1 MAIEKEYTLKLT
13 TKQAQENV
21 DELNKSLEAQADLI
35 DDIEKE
41 IRNYEKQLSKTSQKD
56 LAGRKNLNDKIKVTK
71 ERLKDEKVALKDVN
85 KEKKKANETLK
96 ESTANSKDYSGVLGI
111 IDQKTGGAISGFTKL
126 TSSVG
131 GATKGFNLMKI
142 AIIGTGIGALL
153 IALTSLSAAFTSS
166 EEGQN
171 KFAKIMAVI
180 GSVVDN
186 VTTLLSDLG
195 LKIIS
200 VFEDPKQAI
209 IDLKDLIVENITNRI
224 TSLIDT
230 FGFLGSAIKKVF
242 QRDFSGAMED
252 AKKAGSAYID
262 TMTGVKDTINKVGES
277 VSDLTNELIREGKIA
292 ARIADQR
299 AKADKLDRDLIIE
312 RANANRDRA
321 DLLNKA
327 ADRENK
333 NVQEKI
339 GFLKE
344 AGKIEEDITNKE
356 IAAAQLRLQAKIAEN
371 EQANSTKDDLL
382 EEANL
387 KARLIDLETAKLR
400 KAKMVTTQ
408 IATLNAE
415 ARATEAAAGAAQ
427 VLKDKEKDA
436 AELEAAKKLAD
447 LKKQIKDAEAVS
459 EDERRALELEKIRTN
474 YEALILAAEENNIVT
489 DELKAARDE
498 MLLEKQLQFDEQD
511 AARKQSLADAEKAI
525 AEQKIAM
532 QNKVLDDLIAIGGA
546 ETKFGQ
552 AMLIAKQLLL
562 AKELIMSIKKTLF
575 KAQAAATDNVIEA
588 SGAAV
593 STASGAAKTASV
605 GFPQNIPLIIGYAA
619 QAAGIISAIKKAMS
633 AAKSATK
640 GVGPPAPDLQTPTPG
655 SSTMPPAFNIVG
667 QSDTNQ
673 LADAIGGQEQQPI
686 QAFVVSSEVTT
697 AQELD
702 RNIIDGASIG

>member
-35 DDIEKE
+35 GDIEKE
-41 IRNYEKQLSKTSQKD
+41 IIDYEKQLKKTSKAD

-131 GATKGFNLMKI
+131 GATKGFNLMKV

-186 VTTLLSDLG
+186 VVTLMSDLG
-195 LKIIS
+195 LVIIS
-200 VFEDPKQAI
+200 AFENPQKAI
-209 IDLKDLIVENITNRI
+209 KDFAKLIKDNIVNRFEGLLELLPALGNAVSLLFKGEFAEAGKVATNAV
-224 TSLIDT
+224 
-230 FGFLGSAIKKVF
+230 GKVALGIEDVVGKTESAINATK
-242 QRDFSGAMED
+242 DFVNE
-252 AKKAGSAYID
+252 I
-262 TMTGVKDTINKVGES
+262 VK
-277 VSDLTNELIREGKIA
+277 EGKIA
-292 ARIADQR
+292 GQIADKR

-327 ADRENK
+327 ADKENK

-344 AGKIEEDITNKE
+344 AGQIEEDITNKE
-356 IAAAQLRLQAKIAEN
+356 IAAAQLRLEAKVAEN
-371 EQANSTKDDLL
+371 AQANSTKEDLL

-408 IATLNAE
+408 IATLTAE
-415 ARATEAAAGAAQ
+415 ARATEAAAQAII
-427 VLKDKEKDA
+427 DKK
-436 AELEAAKKLAD
+436 
-447 LKKQIKDAEAVS
+447 
-459 EDERRALELEKIRTN
+459 
-474 YEALILAAEENNIVT
+474 AEE
-489 DELKAARDE
+489 DRLKAASDE
-498 MLLEKQLQFDEQD
+498 EKRILAIKAITDKYKLEAELTELEQLEVDEEKRLKELELLD
-511 AARKQSLADAEKAI
+511 ATEAEKAAI
-525 AEQKIAM
+525 RAFYADKTEKAKEKNAEQEGKLAKM
-532 QNKVLDDLIAIGGA
+532 KLNQGMNDAKASFD
-546 ETKFGQ
+546 
-552 AMLIAKQLLL
+552 MIAKLAGEDSKVGKAMAIASATISGVQGVMNAFQTAQLSPITL
-562 AKELIMSIKKTLF
+562 AFPAYPYI
-575 KAQAAATDNVIEA
+575 QAGLA
-588 SGAAV
+588 GAMAL
-593 STASGAAKTASV
+593 K
-605 GFPQNIPLIIGYAA
+605 N
-619 QAAGIISAIKKAMS
+619 ISAIKS
-633 AAKSATK
+633 VDPSGK
-640 GVGPPAPDLQTPTPG
+640 GNTGSIPAP
-655 SSTMPPAFNIVG
+655 SSGGGGVPSVAELPPAFNIVG

-673 LADAIGGQEQQPI
+673 LADAIGGQSQQPV

>member
-1 MAIEKEYTLKLT
+1 MPIEKEYTLKLT

-21 DELNKSLEAQADLI
+21 DELNKSLEAQVDLI

-41 IRNYEKQLSKTSQKD
+41 IIGYEKQLKKTSKAD

-131 GATKGFNLMKI
+131 GATKGFNLMKV

-186 VTTLLSDLG
+186 VVTLMSDLG
-195 LKIIS
+195 LVIIS
-200 VFEDPKQAI
+200 AFENPQKAI
-209 IDLKDLIVENITNRI
+209 E
-224 TSLIDT
+224 
-230 FGFLGSAIKKVF
+230 
-242 QRDFSGAMED
+242 DFSKLIKDNIVNRFEGLLELLPALGNAVSLLFKGEFAEAGKVATNAVGKVALGVED
-252 AKKAGSAYID
+252 VVGKTEAAINATKDFVNEI
-262 TMTGVKDTINKVGES
+262 VK
-277 VSDLTNELIREGKIA
+277 EGKIA
-292 ARIADQR
+292 GQIADQR

-327 ADRENK
+327 ADKENK

-344 AGKIEEDITNKE
+344 AGQIEEDITNKE
-356 IAAAQLRLQAKIAEN
+356 IAAAQLRLEAKVAEN
-371 EQANSTKDDLL
+371 AQANSTKDDLL

-400 KAKMVTTQ
+400 KAKLVTVQ

-415 ARATEAAAGAAQ
+415 ARATEAAEVAAQ
-427 VLKDKEKDA
+427 DLKDKEKED
-436 AELEAAKKLAD
+436 AKKLKQKE
-447 LKKQIKDAEAVS
+447 LKTLKEQIREAEAVT
-459 EDERRALELEKIRTN
+459 EDERRALELEKVAEHYDRLIALAKAAGLSTVDLEKSKSNAIVKITENKTKEETN
-474 YEALILAAEENNIVT
+474 LEENKT
-489 DELKAARDE
+489 QAALGLATN
-498 MLLEKQLQFDEQD
+498 LLG
-511 AARKQSLADAEKAI
+511 SLS
-525 AEQKIAM
+525 
-532 QNKVLDDLIAIGGA
+532 G
-546 ETKFGQ
+546 
-552 AMLIAKQLLL
+552 L
-562 AKELIMSIKKTLF
+562 AKEGSVMAKGIAVASAIMNTYQGITAALSQTTDF
-575 KAQAAATDNVIEA
+575 TPTQSVRFANAAAVGITGFANVANILKTKPTQKTTPSPA
-588 SGAAV
+588 MGGGGGV
-593 STASGAAKTASV
+593 S
-605 GFPQNIPLIIGYAA
+605 IPA
-619 QAAGIISAIKKAMS
+619 
-633 AAKSATK
+633 
-640 GVGPPAPDLQTPTPG
+640 
-655 SSTMPPAFNIVG
+655 MPPAFNIVG

-673 LADAIGGQEQQPI
+673 LADAIGGQTQQPV

>member
-41 IRNYEKQLSKTSQKD
+41 IIGYEKQLKKTSKAD
-56 LAGRKNLNDKIKVTK
+56 LAGRKNLNDKIKITK

-131 GATKGFNLMKI
+131 GATKGFNLMKV

-200 VFEDPKQAI
+200 VFENPKQAI

-292 ARIADQR
+292 AGIADQR

-344 AGKIEEDITNKE
+344 AGQIEEDITNKE

-408 IATLNAE
+408 IATLNSE
-415 ARATEAAAGAAQ
+415 ARATEAAEDAAQ

-436 AELEAAKKLAD
+436 AKILKAKELATLQEQIATALALSEDEKRALEITKIQAHYTKLIELARAQGILTAELEAELNAAKVEATAAIAVTTEETETQTQAD
-447 LKKQIKDAEAVS
+447 WMSRYQERLGKISAWVDLVGQTLGVIAQMQKANHDQENRDGDQS
-459 EDERRALELEKIRTN
+459 ED
-474 YEALILAAEENNIVT
+474 
-489 DELKAARDE
+489 
-498 MLLEKQLQFDEQD
+498 
-511 AARKQSLADAEKAI
+511 
-525 AEQKIAM
+525 
-532 QNKVLDDLIAIGGA
+532 
-546 ETKFGQ
+546 
-552 AMLIAKQLLL
+552 
-562 AKELIMSIKKTLF
+562 AKEKRAKRQF
-575 KAQAAATDNVIEA
+575 KAQKKLNLAMAVVNASQGILSSLAQAPVAIGPVPSPVGIASLAVAT
-588 SGAAV
+588 
-593 STASGAAKTASV
+593 
-605 GFPQNIPLIIGYAA
+605 
-619 QAAGIISAIKKAMS
+619 AAGIANIATI
-633 AAKSATK
+633 AKTK
-640 GVGPPAPDLQTPTPG
+640 FSGGGGTPPAPPEVGQVT
-655 SSTMPPAFNIVG
+655 SAPPAFNVVG

>member
-41 IRNYEKQLSKTSQKD
+41 IRDYEKQLNKTSKAD

-96 ESTANSKDYSGVLGI
+96 ESTANQKDYSGVLGI

-131 GATKGFNLMKI
+131 GATKGFNLMKV

-186 VTTLLSDLG
+186 VVTLMSDLG
-195 LKIIS
+195 LVIIS
-200 VFEDPKQAI
+200 AFENPQKAI
-209 IDLKDLIVENITNRI
+209 EDFAKLLKDNIVNRFEGLLELLPALGNAVSLLFKGEFAEAGKVATNAV
-224 TSLIDT
+224 
-230 FGFLGSAIKKVF
+230 GKVALGIEDVVGKTELAINATK
-242 QRDFSGAMED
+242 DF
-252 AKKAGSAYID
+252 
-262 TMTGVKDTINKVGES
+262 V
-277 VSDLTNELIREGKIA
+277 NEIVREGKIA
-292 ARIADQR
+292 GQIADQR

-327 ADRENK
+327 ADKENK

-339 GFLKE
+339 RFLKE
-344 AGKIEEDITNKE
+344 AGQIEEDITNKE
-356 IAAAQLRLQAKIAEN
+356 IAAAQLRLEAKVAEN
-371 EQANSTKDDLL
+371 AQANSTKEDLL

-400 KAKMVTTQ
+400 KAKLVTVQ

-415 ARATEAAAGAAQ
+415 ARATEAAANAAQ
-427 VLKDKEKDA
+427 ALKDKETED
-436 AELEAAKKLAD
+436 AKKLKEKE
-447 LKKQIKDAEAVS
+447 LKTLKEQIREAEAVTA
-459 EDERRALELEKIRTN
+459 DERRALELEKVTEHYDRLIALAKAAGLSTVNLEKSKSNAIVKITKNKTEEETN
-474 YEALILAAEENNIVT
+474 LEENKTQAALGLASNLLGSLGSLAEEGSVMAKGVAVASAIMNTYQGITAALAQTT
-489 DELKAARDE
+489 DPTPT
-498 MLLEKQLQFDEQD
+498 
-511 AARKQSLADAEKAI
+511 QSLRFANAAAVGIMGFVNVANILKTKPT
-525 AEQKIAM
+525 QKTTPPS
-532 QNKVLDDLIAIGGA
+532 NIGG
-546 ETKFGQ
+546 GGGG
-552 AMLIAKQLLL
+552 
-562 AKELIMSIKKTLF
+562 
-575 KAQAAATDNVIEA
+575 
-588 SGAAV
+588 GA
-593 STASGAAKTASV
+593 
-605 GFPQNIPLIIGYAA
+605 IPA
-619 QAAGIISAIKKAMS
+619 
-633 AAKSATK
+633 
-640 GVGPPAPDLQTPTPG
+640 
-655 SSTMPPAFNIVG
+655 MPPAFNIVG

-673 LADAIGGQEQQPI
+673 LADAIGGQTQQPV

>member
-41 IRNYEKQLSKTSQKD
+41 IIGYEKQLKKTSKAD

-131 GATKGFNLMKI
+131 GATKGFNLMKV

-186 VTTLLSDLG
+186 VVTLMSDLG
-195 LKIIS
+195 LVIIS
-200 VFEDPKQAI
+200 AFENPKQAI
-209 IDLKDLIVENITNRI
+209 IDLKDLIIENITNRI

-242 QRDFSGAMED
+242 KRDFSGALAD
-252 AKKAGSAYID
+252 AKKAGNSYID
-262 TMTGVKDTINKVGES
+262 TMTGVKDTIDKVGGA
-277 VSDLTNELIREGKIA
+277 VSNLTDELIREGKIA
-292 ARIADQR
+292 ANIADQR

-327 ADRENK
+327 ADKENK

-344 AGKIEEDITNKE
+344 AGQIEEDITNKE
-356 IAAAQLRLQAKIAEN
+356 IAAAQLRLEAKVAEN

-400 KAKMVTTQ
+400 KAKLVTVQ

-415 ARATEAAAGAAQ
+415 ARATEAAAVTAQ
-427 VLKDKEKDA
+427 DLKDKEKED
-436 AELEAAKKLAD
+436 AKKLKQKE
-447 LKKQIKDAEAVS
+447 LKTLKEQIREAEAVT
-459 EDERRALELEKIRTN
+459 EDERRALELQKVAEHYDRLIALAKAAGLSTVGLEKSKSNAIVKITENKTKEETN
-474 YEALILAAEENNIVT
+474 LEENKT
-489 DELKAARDE
+489 QAALGLATN
-498 MLLEKQLQFDEQD
+498 LLG
-511 AARKQSLADAEKAI
+511 SLS
-525 AEQKIAM
+525 
-532 QNKVLDDLIAIGGA
+532 G
-546 ETKFGQ
+546 
-552 AMLIAKQLLL
+552 L
-562 AKELIMSIKKTLF
+562 AKEGSVMAKGIAVASAVMNTYQGITAALSQTTDF
-575 KAQAAATDNVIEA
+575 TPTQSVRFANAAAVGITGFANVANILKTKSTQKTTPSPA
-588 SGAAV
+588 MGGGGGV
-593 STASGAAKTASV
+593 S
-605 GFPQNIPLIIGYAA
+605 IPA
-619 QAAGIISAIKKAMS
+619 
-633 AAKSATK
+633 
-640 GVGPPAPDLQTPTPG
+640 
-655 SSTMPPAFNIVG
+655 MPPAFNIVG

-673 LADAIGGQEQQPI
+673 LADAIGGQTQQPV

>member
-41 IRNYEKQLSKTSQKD
+41 IIGYEKQLKKTSKAD
-56 LAGRKNLNDKIKVTK
+56 LAGRKNLNDKIKITK

-131 GATKGFNLMKI
+131 GATKGFNLMKV

-186 VTTLLSDLG
+186 VVTLMSDLG
-195 LKIIS
+195 LMIIS
-200 VFEDPKQAI
+200 AFENPQKAI
-209 IDLKDLIVENITNRI
+209 E
-224 TSLIDT
+224 
-230 FGFLGSAIKKVF
+230 
-242 QRDFSGAMED
+242 DFSKLIKDNIVNRFEGLLELLPALGNAVSLLFKGEFAEAGKVAANAVGKVALGVED
-252 AKKAGSAYID
+252 VVGKTEAAISATKDFID
-262 TMTGVKDTINKVGES
+262 EIVK
-277 VSDLTNELIREGKIA
+277 EGKIA
-292 ARIADQR
+292 GQIADQR

-321 DLLNKA
+321 DLLEKAVNK
-327 ADRENK
+327 EK
-333 NVQEKI
+333 FSTQERI
-339 GFLKE
+339 EFLQE
-344 AGKIEEDITNKE
+344 AGALEDEITNKE
-356 IAAAQLRLQAKIAEN
+356 IEAANLRLQAKIAEN
-371 EQANSTKDDLL
+371 AQANSTKEDLL

-387 KARLIDLETAKLR
+387 KAKLIDLETAKLR
-400 KAKMVTTQ
+400 KAKLVTTQ
-408 IATLNAE
+408 IAALNAE
-415 ARATEAAAGAAQ
+415 TRATEAAEDAAQ

-436 AELEAAKKLAD
+436 AKILKAKELVTLQEQIATALALSEDEKRALEITKIQAHYTKLIELARAQGILTAELEAELNAAKVEATAAIAVTTEETETKTQAD
-447 LKKQIKDAEAVS
+447 WMSRYQERLGKISAWVDLVGQTLGVIAQMQKANHDQENRDGDQS
-459 EDERRALELEKIRTN
+459 ED
-474 YEALILAAEENNIVT
+474 
-489 DELKAARDE
+489 
-498 MLLEKQLQFDEQD
+498 
-511 AARKQSLADAEKAI
+511 
-525 AEQKIAM
+525 
-532 QNKVLDDLIAIGGA
+532 
-546 ETKFGQ
+546 
-552 AMLIAKQLLL
+552 
-562 AKELIMSIKKTLF
+562 AKEKRAKRQF
-575 KAQAAATDNVIEA
+575 KAQKKLNLAMAVVNA
-588 SGAAV
+588 SQGILSSLAQAPVAIGVVPNPVGIASLAV
-593 STASGAAKTASV
+593 ATASGIANIATIAKTKFSGGGGA
-605 GFPQNIPLIIGYAA
+605 
-619 QAAGIISAIKKAMS
+619 
-633 AAKSATK
+633 
-640 GVGPPAPDLQTPTPG
+640 PPAPPEVGQVT
-655 SSTMPPAFNIVG
+655 SAPPAFNVVG

>member
-35 DDIEKE
+35 GDIEKE
-41 IRNYEKQLSKTSQKD
+41 IIDYEKQLKKTSKAD

-131 GATKGFNLMKI
+131 GATKGFNLMKV

-186 VTTLLSDLG
+186 VVTLMSDLG
-195 LKIIS
+195 LVIIS
-200 VFEDPKQAI
+200 AFENPQKAI
-209 IDLKDLIVENITNRI
+209 EDFAKLIKDNIVNRFEGLLELLPALGNAVSLLFKGEFAEAGKVATNAV
-224 TSLIDT
+224 
-230 FGFLGSAIKKVF
+230 GKVALGIEDVVGKTESAINATK
-242 QRDFSGAMED
+242 DFVNE
-252 AKKAGSAYID
+252 I
-262 TMTGVKDTINKVGES
+262 VK
-277 VSDLTNELIREGKIA
+277 EGKIA
-292 ARIADQR
+292 GQIADQR

-327 ADRENK
+327 ADKENK

-344 AGKIEEDITNKE
+344 AGQIEEDITNKE

-408 IATLNAE
+408 IATLNSE
-415 ARATEAAAGAAQ
+415 ARATEAAEDAAQ

-436 AELEAAKKLAD
+436 AKILKAKELATLQEQIATALALSEDEKRALEITKIQAHYTKLIELARAQGILTAELEAELNAAKVEATAAIAVTTEETETQTQAD
-447 LKKQIKDAEAVS
+447 WMSRYQERLGKISAWVDLVGQTLGVIAQMQKANHDQENRDGDQS
-459 EDERRALELEKIRTN
+459 ED
-474 YEALILAAEENNIVT
+474 
-489 DELKAARDE
+489 
-498 MLLEKQLQFDEQD
+498 
-511 AARKQSLADAEKAI
+511 
-525 AEQKIAM
+525 
-532 QNKVLDDLIAIGGA
+532 
-546 ETKFGQ
+546 
-552 AMLIAKQLLL
+552 
-562 AKELIMSIKKTLF
+562 AKEKRAKRQF
-575 KAQAAATDNVIEA
+575 KAQKKLNLAMAVVNA
-588 SGAAV
+588 SQGILSSLAQAPVAIGVVPNPVGIASLAV
-593 STASGAAKTASV
+593 ATASGIANIATIAKTKFSGGGGA
-605 GFPQNIPLIIGYAA
+605 
-619 QAAGIISAIKKAMS
+619 
-633 AAKSATK
+633 
-640 GVGPPAPDLQTPTPG
+640 PPAPPEVGQVT
-655 SSTMPPAFNIVG
+655 SAPPAFNVVG

>member
-41 IRNYEKQLSKTSQKD
+41 IIGYEKQLKKTSKAD

-131 GATKGFNLMKI
+131 GATKGFNLMKV

-171 KFAKIMAVI
+171 KFAKIMGVI

-186 VTTLLSDLG
+186 VVTLMSDLG
-195 LKIIS
+195 LMIIS
-200 VFEDPKQAI
+200 AFENPQKAI
-209 IDLKDLIVENITNRI
+209 E
-224 TSLIDT
+224 
-230 FGFLGSAIKKVF
+230 
-242 QRDFSGAMED
+242 DFSKLIKDNIVNRFEGLLELLPALGNAVSLLFKGEFAEAGKVAANAVGKVALGVED
-252 AKKAGSAYID
+252 VVGKTEAAISATKDFID
-262 TMTGVKDTINKVGES
+262 EIVK
-277 VSDLTNELIREGKIA
+277 EGKIA
-292 ARIADQR
+292 GQIADQR

-344 AGKIEEDITNKE
+344 AGQIEEDITNKE
-356 IAAAQLRLQAKIAEN
+356 IAAAELRLQAKIAEN

-400 KAKMVTTQ
+400 KAKLVTTQ
-408 IATLNAE
+408 IATLTAE
-415 ARATEAAAGAAQ
+415 ARATEAAAQAII
-427 VLKDKEKDA
+427 DKK
-436 AELEAAKKLAD
+436 
-447 LKKQIKDAEAVS
+447 
-459 EDERRALELEKIRTN
+459 
-474 YEALILAAEENNIVT
+474 AEEDI
-489 DELKAARDE
+489 LKAASDE
-498 MLLEKQLQFDEQD
+498 EKRILAIKAITDKYKLEAELTELEQLEVDEEKRLKELELLD
-511 AARKQSLADAEKAI
+511 ATEEEKAQI
-525 AEQKIAM
+525 RAFYAGKTKMVKEKNAKQEEALDKS
-532 QNKVLDDLIAIGGA
+532 VLNAKLG
-546 ETKFGQ
+546 
-552 AMLIAKQLLL
+552 IAKQGFDLL
-562 AKELIMSIKKTLF
+562 ADIVGKDSKVGKAMAIASATISGTQGVINAFATASDSPITKVFPAYPFVQAGLAGAFALKNIASIK
-575 KAQAAATDNVIEA
+575 
-588 SGAAV
+588 
-593 STASGAAKTASV
+593 SV
-605 GFPQNIPLIIGYAA
+605 DPTG
-619 QAAGIISAIKKAMS
+619 
-633 AAKSATK
+633 K
-640 GVGPPAPDLQTPTPG
+640 GNTGSVPAP
-655 SSTMPPAFNIVG
+655 SSGGGGGAPPLPPAFNVVG

>member
-13 TKQAQENV
+13 TKQAQENI

-41 IRNYEKQLSKTSQKD
+41 IIGYEKQLKKTSKAD
-56 LAGRKNLNDKIKVTK
+56 LAGRKSLNDKIKITK

-131 GATKGFNLMKI
+131 GATKGFNLMKV

-186 VTTLLSDLG
+186 VVTLMSDLG
-195 LKIIS
+195 LVIIS
-200 VFEDPKQAI
+200 AFENPQKAI
-209 IDLKDLIVENITNRI
+209 EDFAKLIKDNIVNRFEGLLELLPALGNAVSLLFKGEFAEAGKVATNAV
-224 TSLIDT
+224 
-230 FGFLGSAIKKVF
+230 GKVALGIEDVVGKTESAINATK
-242 QRDFSGAMED
+242 DFVDEIL
-252 AKKAGSAYID
+252 K
-262 TMTGVKDTINKVGES
+262 
-277 VSDLTNELIREGKIA
+277 EGKIA
-292 ARIADQR
+292 GQIADQR

-327 ADRENK
+327 ADKENK

-344 AGKIEEDITNKE
+344 AGQIEEDITNKE
-356 IAAAQLRLQAKIAEN
+356 IAAAELRLQAKIAEN

-400 KAKMVTTQ
+400 KAKLVTVQ

-415 ARATEAAAGAAQ
+415 ARATEAAADAAQ

-436 AELEAAKKLAD
+436 AKILKAKELATLQEQIATALALSEDEKRALEITKIQAHYTKLIELARAQGILTAELEAELNAAKVEATAAIAVTTEEIETQTQAD
-447 LKKQIKDAEAVS
+447 WMSRYQERLGKISAWVDLVGQTLGIIAQMQKANHDQENRDGDQS
-459 EDERRALELEKIRTN
+459 ED
-474 YEALILAAEENNIVT
+474 
-489 DELKAARDE
+489 
-498 MLLEKQLQFDEQD
+498 
-511 AARKQSLADAEKAI
+511 
-525 AEQKIAM
+525 
-532 QNKVLDDLIAIGGA
+532 
-546 ETKFGQ
+546 
-552 AMLIAKQLLL
+552 
-562 AKELIMSIKKTLF
+562 AKEKRAKRQF
-575 KAQAAATDNVIEA
+575 KAQKKLNLAMAVVNASQGILSSLAQAPVAIGPVPSPVGIASLAVAT
-588 SGAAV
+588 
-593 STASGAAKTASV
+593 
-605 GFPQNIPLIIGYAA
+605 
-619 QAAGIISAIKKAMS
+619 AAGIANIATI
-633 AAKSATK
+633 AKTK
-640 GVGPPAPDLQTPTPG
+640 FSGGGGTPPAPPEVGQVT
-655 SSTMPPAFNIVG
+655 SAPPAFNVVG

-673 LADAIGGQEQQPI
+673 LADAIGGQEQHPLK
-686 QAFVVSSEVTT
+686 AFVVSSEVTT

>member
-41 IRNYEKQLSKTSQKD
+41 IRDYEKQLSKTSKAD

-131 GATKGFNLMKI
+131 GATKGFNLMKV

-171 KFAKIMAVI
+171 KFAKIMGVI

-186 VTTLLSDLG
+186 VVTLMSDLG
-195 LKIIS
+195 LMIIS
-200 VFEDPKQAI
+200 AFENPQKAI
-209 IDLKDLIVENITNRI
+209 E
-224 TSLIDT
+224 
-230 FGFLGSAIKKVF
+230 
-242 QRDFSGAMED
+242 DFSKLIKDNIVNRFEGLLELLPALGNAVSLLFKGEFAEAGKVAANAVGKVALGVED
-252 AKKAGSAYID
+252 VVGKTEAAISATKDFID
-262 TMTGVKDTINKVGES
+262 EIVK
-277 VSDLTNELIREGKIA
+277 EGKIA
-292 ARIADQR
+292 GQIADQR

-344 AGKIEEDITNKE
+344 AGQIEEDITNKE
-356 IAAAQLRLQAKIAEN
+356 IAAAELRLQAKIAEN

-400 KAKMVTTQ
+400 KAKLVTTQ
-408 IATLNAE
+408 IATLTAE
-415 ARATEAAAGAAQ
+415 ARATEAAAQAII
-427 VLKDKEKDA
+427 DKK
-436 AELEAAKKLAD
+436 
-447 LKKQIKDAEAVS
+447 
-459 EDERRALELEKIRTN
+459 
-474 YEALILAAEENNIVT
+474 AEEDI
-489 DELKAARDE
+489 LKAASDE
-498 MLLEKQLQFDEQD
+498 EKRILAIKAITDKYKLEAELTELEQLEVDEEKRLKELELLD
-511 AARKQSLADAEKAI
+511 ATEEEKAQI
-525 AEQKIAM
+525 RAFYAGKTKMVKEKNAKQEEALDKS
-532 QNKVLDDLIAIGGA
+532 VLNAKLG
-546 ETKFGQ
+546 
-552 AMLIAKQLLL
+552 IAKQGFDLL
-562 AKELIMSIKKTLF
+562 ADIVGKDSKVGKAMAIASATISGTQGVINAFATASDSPITKVFPAYPFVQAGLAGAFALKNIASIK
-575 KAQAAATDNVIEA
+575 
-588 SGAAV
+588 
-593 STASGAAKTASV
+593 SV
-605 GFPQNIPLIIGYAA
+605 DPTG
-619 QAAGIISAIKKAMS
+619 
-633 AAKSATK
+633 K
-640 GVGPPAPDLQTPTPG
+640 GNTGSVPAP
-655 SSTMPPAFNIVG
+655 SSGGGGGAPPLPPAFNVVG

>member
-35 DDIEKE
+35 GDIEKE
-41 IRNYEKQLSKTSQKD
+41 IIDYEKQLKKTSKAD

-131 GATKGFNLMKI
+131 GATKGFNLMKV

-186 VTTLLSDLG
+186 VVTLMSDLG
-195 LKIIS
+195 LVIIS
-200 VFEDPKQAI
+200 AFENPQKAI
-209 IDLKDLIVENITNRI
+209 EDFAKLIKDNIVNRFEGLLELLPALGNAVSLLFKGEFAEAGKVATNAV
-224 TSLIDT
+224 
-230 FGFLGSAIKKVF
+230 GKVALGIEDVVGKTESAINATK
-242 QRDFSGAMED
+242 DFVDEIL
-252 AKKAGSAYID
+252 K
-262 TMTGVKDTINKVGES
+262 
-277 VSDLTNELIREGKIA
+277 EGKIA
-292 ARIADQR
+292 GQIADQR

-327 ADRENK
+327 ADKENK

-344 AGKIEEDITNKE
+344 AGQIEEDITNKE
-356 IAAAQLRLQAKIAEN
+356 IAAAQLRLEAKVAEN
-371 EQANSTKDDLL
+371 AQANSTKEDLL

-408 IATLNAE
+408 IATLTAE
-415 ARATEAAAGAAQ
+415 ARATEAAAQAII
-427 VLKDKEKDA
+427 DKK
-436 AELEAAKKLAD
+436 
-447 LKKQIKDAEAVS
+447 
-459 EDERRALELEKIRTN
+459 
-474 YEALILAAEENNIVT
+474 AEE
-489 DELKAARDE
+489 DRLKAASDE
-498 MLLEKQLQFDEQD
+498 EKRILAIKAITDKYKLEAELTELEQLEVDEEKRLKELELLD
-511 AARKQSLADAEKAI
+511 ATEAEKAAI
-525 AEQKIAM
+525 RAFYADKTEKAKEKNAEQEGKLAKM
-532 QNKVLDDLIAIGGA
+532 KLNQGMNDAKASFD
-546 ETKFGQ
+546 
-552 AMLIAKQLLL
+552 MIAKLAGEDSKVGKAMAIASATISGVQGVMNAFQTAQLSPITL
-562 AKELIMSIKKTLF
+562 AFPAYPYI
-575 KAQAAATDNVIEA
+575 QAGLA
-588 SGAAV
+588 GAMAL
-593 STASGAAKTASV
+593 K
-605 GFPQNIPLIIGYAA
+605 N
-619 QAAGIISAIKKAMS
+619 ISAIKS
-633 AAKSATK
+633 VDPSGK
-640 GVGPPAPDLQTPTPG
+640 GNTGSIPAP
-655 SSTMPPAFNIVG
+655 SSGGGGVPSVAELPPAFNIVG

-673 LADAIGGQEQQPI
+673 LADAIGGQTQQPI

>member
-21 DELNKSLEAQADLI
+21 DELNQSLEAQADLI

-41 IRNYEKQLSKTSQKD
+41 IIGYEKQLKKTSKAD

-96 ESTANSKDYSGVLGI
+96 ESIANSKDYSGVLGI
-111 IDQKTGGAISGFTKL
+111 IDEKTGGAISGFTKL

-131 GATKGFNLMKI
+131 GATKGFNLMKV

-186 VTTLLSDLG
+186 VVTLMSDLG
-195 LKIIS
+195 LVIIS
-200 VFEDPKQAI
+200 AFENPQKAI
-209 IDLKDLIVENITNRI
+209 E
-224 TSLIDT
+224 
-230 FGFLGSAIKKVF
+230 
-242 QRDFSGAMED
+242 DFS
-252 AKKAGSAYID
+252 K
-262 TMTGVKDTINKVGES
+262 
-277 VSDLTNELIREGKIA
+277 LIRDNIVNRFEGLLELLPALGNAVSLLFKGEFAEAGKVATNAVGKVALGVEDVVGKTEAAINATKDFVNEIVKEGKIA
-292 ARIADQR
+292 GQIADQR

-327 ADRENK
+327 ADKENK

-344 AGKIEEDITNKE
+344 AGQIEEDITNKE
-356 IAAAQLRLQAKIAEN
+356 IAAAQLRLEAKVAEN
-371 EQANSTKDDLL
+371 AQANSTKDDLL

-400 KAKMVTTQ
+400 KAKLVTVQ

-415 ARATEAAAGAAQ
+415 ARATEAAEVAAQ
-427 VLKDKEKDA
+427 DLKDKEKED
-436 AELEAAKKLAD
+436 AKKLKQKE
-447 LKKQIKDAEAVS
+447 LKTLKEQIREAEAVT
-459 EDERRALELEKIRTN
+459 EDERRALELEKVAEHYDRLIALAKAAGLSTVDLEKSKSNAIVKITENKTKEETN
-474 YEALILAAEENNIVT
+474 LEENKT
-489 DELKAARDE
+489 QAALGLATN
-498 MLLEKQLQFDEQD
+498 LLG
-511 AARKQSLADAEKAI
+511 SLS
-525 AEQKIAM
+525 
-532 QNKVLDDLIAIGGA
+532 G
-546 ETKFGQ
+546 
-552 AMLIAKQLLL
+552 L
-562 AKELIMSIKKTLF
+562 AKEGSVMAKGIAVASAIMNTYQGITAALSQTTDF
-575 KAQAAATDNVIEA
+575 TPTQSVRFANAAAVGITGFANVANILKTKPTQKTTPSPA
-588 SGAAV
+588 MGGGGGV
-593 STASGAAKTASV
+593 S
-605 GFPQNIPLIIGYAA
+605 IPA
-619 QAAGIISAIKKAMS
+619 
-633 AAKSATK
+633 
-640 GVGPPAPDLQTPTPG
+640 
-655 SSTMPPAFNIVG
+655 MPPAFNIVG

-673 LADAIGGQEQQPI
+673 LADAIGGQTQQPV

>member
-41 IRNYEKQLSKTSQKD
+41 IIGYEKQLKKTSKAD

-131 GATKGFNLMKI
+131 GATKGFNLMKV

-186 VTTLLSDLG
+186 VVTLMSDLG
-195 LKIIS
+195 LMIIS
-200 VFEDPKQAI
+200 AFENPQKAI
-209 IDLKDLIVENITNRI
+209 E
-224 TSLIDT
+224 
-230 FGFLGSAIKKVF
+230 
-242 QRDFSGAMED
+242 DFSKLIKDNIVNRFEGLLELLPALGNAVSLLFKGEFAEAGKVAANAVGKVALGVED
-252 AKKAGSAYID
+252 VVGKTEAAISATKDFID
-262 TMTGVKDTINKVGES
+262 EIVK
-277 VSDLTNELIREGKIA
+277 EGKIA
-292 ARIADQR
+292 GQIADQR

-344 AGKIEEDITNKE
+344 AGQIEEDITNKE
-356 IAAAQLRLQAKIAEN
+356 IAAAELRLQAKIAEN

-400 KAKMVTTQ
+400 KAKLVTTQ
-408 IATLNAE
+408 IATLTAE
-415 ARATEAAAGAAQ
+415 ARATEAAAQAII
-427 VLKDKEKDA
+427 DKK
-436 AELEAAKKLAD
+436 
-447 LKKQIKDAEAVS
+447 
-459 EDERRALELEKIRTN
+459 
-474 YEALILAAEENNIVT
+474 AEE
-489 DELKAARDE
+489 DRLKAASDE
-498 MLLEKQLQFDEQD
+498 EKRILAIKAITDKYKLEAELTELEQLEVDEEKRLKELELLD
-511 AARKQSLADAEKAI
+511 ATEAEKAAI
-525 AEQKIAM
+525 REFYADKTEKVKEKNAEQEGKLAKMKLNQGMNDAKASFDMIGKLAGEDSKVGKAMAIASATISGVQGVM
-532 QNKVLDDLIAIGGA
+532 NAFATANKSPIAIAFPAYPYIQAGLAGA
-546 ETKFGQ
+546 MALK
-552 AMLIAKQLLL
+552 
-562 AKELIMSIKKTLF
+562 
-575 KAQAAATDNVIEA
+575 N
-588 SGAAV
+588 
-593 STASGAAKTASV
+593 
-605 GFPQNIPLIIGYAA
+605 
-619 QAAGIISAIKKAMS
+619 ISAIKS
-633 AAKSATK
+633 VDPTGK
-640 GVGPPAPDLQTPTPG
+640 GNTGSVPAP
-655 SSTMPPAFNIVG
+655 SSGGGGGAPPLPPAFNIVG

>member
-41 IRNYEKQLSKTSQKD
+41 IIDYEKQLKKTSKAD

-131 GATKGFNLMKI
+131 GATKGFNLMKV

-186 VTTLLSDLG
+186 VVTLMSDLG
-195 LKIIS
+195 LVIIS
-200 VFEDPKQAI
+200 AFENPQKAI
-209 IDLKDLIVENITNRI
+209 EDFAKLIKDNIVNRFEGLLELLPALGNAVSLLFKGEFAEAGKVATNAV
-224 TSLIDT
+224 
-230 FGFLGSAIKKVF
+230 GKVALGIEDVVGKTESAINATK
-242 QRDFSGAMED
+242 DFVNE
-252 AKKAGSAYID
+252 I
-262 TMTGVKDTINKVGES
+262 VK
-277 VSDLTNELIREGKIA
+277 EGKIA
-292 ARIADQR
+292 GQIADQR

-327 ADRENK
+327 ADKENK

-344 AGKIEEDITNKE
+344 AGQIEEDITNKE
-356 IAAAQLRLQAKIAEN
+356 IAAAQLRLEAKVAEN
-371 EQANSTKDDLL
+371 AQANSTKDDLL

-400 KAKMVTTQ
+400 KAKLVTTQ

-415 ARATEAAAGAAQ
+415 ARATEAAANAAQ
-427 VLKDKEKDA
+427 ALKDKETED
-436 AELEAAKKLAD
+436 AKKLKEKE
-447 LKKQIKDAEAVS
+447 LKTLKEQIREAEAVTA
-459 EDERRALELEKIRTN
+459 DERRALELEKVTEHYDRLIALAKAAGLSTVNLEKSKSNAIVKITKNKTEEETN
-474 YEALILAAEENNIVT
+474 LEENKTQAALGLASNLLGSLGSLAEEGSVMAKGVAVASAIMNTYQGITAALAQTT
-489 DELKAARDE
+489 DPTPT
-498 MLLEKQLQFDEQD
+498 
-511 AARKQSLADAEKAI
+511 QSLRFANAAAVGIMGFVNVANILKTKPT
-525 AEQKIAM
+525 QKTTPPS
-532 QNKVLDDLIAIGGA
+532 NIGG
-546 ETKFGQ
+546 GGGGG
-552 AMLIAKQLLL
+552 
-562 AKELIMSIKKTLF
+562 SI
-575 KAQAAATDNVIEA
+575 
-588 SGAAV
+588 
-593 STASGAAKTASV
+593 
-605 GFPQNIPLIIGYAA
+605 
-619 QAAGIISAIKKAMS
+619 
-633 AAKSATK
+633 
-640 GVGPPAPDLQTPTPG
+640 PA
-655 SSTMPPAFNIVG
+655 MPPSFNIVG

-673 LADAIGGQEQQPI
+673 LADAIGGQSQQPV

>member
-41 IRNYEKQLSKTSQKD
+41 IIDYEKQLKKTSKAD

-131 GATKGFNLMKI
+131 GATKGFNLMKV

-186 VTTLLSDLG
+186 VVTLMSDLG
-195 LKIIS
+195 LVIIS
-200 VFEDPKQAI
+200 AFENPQKAI
-209 IDLKDLIVENITNRI
+209 EDFAKLIKDNIVNRFEGLLELLPALGNAVSLLFKGEFAEAGKVATNAV
-224 TSLIDT
+224 
-230 FGFLGSAIKKVF
+230 GKVALGIEDVVGKTESAINATK
-242 QRDFSGAMED
+242 DFVNE
-252 AKKAGSAYID
+252 I
-262 TMTGVKDTINKVGES
+262 VK
-277 VSDLTNELIREGKIA
+277 EGKIA
-292 ARIADQR
+292 GQIADQR

-327 ADRENK
+327 ADKENK

-344 AGKIEEDITNKE
+344 AGQIEEDITNKE
-356 IAAAQLRLQAKIAEN
+356 IAAAQLRLEAKVAEN
-371 EQANSTKDDLL
+371 AQANSTKDDLL

-400 KAKMVTTQ
+400 KAKLVTTQ

-415 ARATEAAAGAAQ
+415 ARATEAAANAAQ
-427 VLKDKEKDA
+427 ALKDKETED
-436 AELEAAKKLAD
+436 AKKLKEKE
-447 LKKQIKDAEAVS
+447 LKTLKEQIREAEAVTA
-459 EDERRALELEKIRTN
+459 DERRALELEKVTEHYDRLIALAKAAGLSTVNLEKSKSNAIVKITKNKTEEETN
-474 YEALILAAEENNIVT
+474 LEENKTQAALGLASNLLGSLGSLAEEGSVMAKGVAVASAIMNTYQGITAALAQTT
-489 DELKAARDE
+489 DPTPT
-498 MLLEKQLQFDEQD
+498 
-511 AARKQSLADAEKAI
+511 QSLRFANAAAVGIMGFVNVANILKTKPT
-525 AEQKIAM
+525 QKTTPPS
-532 QNKVLDDLIAIGGA
+532 NIGG
-546 ETKFGQ
+546 GGGG
-552 AMLIAKQLLL
+552 
-562 AKELIMSIKKTLF
+562 
-575 KAQAAATDNVIEA
+575 
-588 SGAAV
+588 GA
-593 STASGAAKTASV
+593 
-605 GFPQNIPLIIGYAA
+605 IPA
-619 QAAGIISAIKKAMS
+619 
-633 AAKSATK
+633 
-640 GVGPPAPDLQTPTPG
+640 
-655 SSTMPPAFNIVG
+655 MPPAFNIVG

-673 LADAIGGQEQQPI
+673 LADAIGGQTQQPV

>member
-21 DELNKSLEAQADLI
+21 DELNQSLEAQADLI

-41 IRNYEKQLSKTSQKD
+41 IIGYEKQLKKTSKAD

-131 GATKGFNLMKI
+131 GATKGFNLMKV

-186 VTTLLSDLG
+186 VVTLMSDLG
-195 LKIIS
+195 LVIIS
-200 VFEDPKQAI
+200 AFENPQKAI
-209 IDLKDLIVENITNRI
+209 E
-224 TSLIDT
+224 
-230 FGFLGSAIKKVF
+230 
-242 QRDFSGAMED
+242 DFSKLIKDNIVNRFEGLLELLPALGNAVSLLFKGEFAEAGKVATNAVGKVALGVED
-252 AKKAGSAYID
+252 VVGKTEAAINA
-262 TMTGVKDTINKVGES
+262 TKDFVDEIV
-277 VSDLTNELIREGKIA
+277 REGKIA
-292 ARIADQR
+292 GQIADQR

-327 ADRENK
+327 ADKENK

-344 AGKIEEDITNKE
+344 AGQIEEDITNKE
-356 IAAAQLRLQAKIAEN
+356 IAAAQLRLEAKVAEN
-371 EQANSTKDDLL
+371 AQANSTKEDLL

-400 KAKMVTTQ
+400 KAKLVTVQ

-415 ARATEAAAGAAQ
+415 ARATEAAAVTAQ
-427 VLKDKEKDA
+427 DLKDKEKED
-436 AELEAAKKLAD
+436 AKKLKQKE
-447 LKKQIKDAEAVS
+447 LKTLKEQIREAEAVT
-459 EDERRALELEKIRTN
+459 EDERRALELEKVAEHYDRLIALAKAAGLSTVGLEKSKSNAIVKITENKTKEETN
-474 YEALILAAEENNIVT
+474 LEENKT
-489 DELKAARDE
+489 QAALGLASN
-498 MLLEKQLQFDEQD
+498 LLG
-511 AARKQSLADAEKAI
+511 SLS
-525 AEQKIAM
+525 
-532 QNKVLDDLIAIGGA
+532 G
-546 ETKFGQ
+546 
-552 AMLIAKQLLL
+552 L
-562 AKELIMSIKKTLF
+562 AKEGSVMAKGIAVASAVMNTYQGITAAL
-575 KAQAAATDNVIEA
+575 AQTTDPTPTQSLRFANAAAVGIMGFANVANILKTKPTQKTTPSPA
-588 SGAAV
+588 TGGGGGGV
-593 STASGAAKTASV
+593 SMPS
-605 GFPQNIPLIIGYAA
+605 
-619 QAAGIISAIKKAMS
+619 
-633 AAKSATK
+633 
-640 GVGPPAPDLQTPTPG
+640 
-655 SSTMPPAFNIVG
+655 MPPAFNIVG

-673 LADAIGGQEQQPI
+673 LADAIGGQTQQPV

>member
-41 IRNYEKQLSKTSQKD
+41 IIGYEKQLKKTSKAD
-56 LAGRKNLNDKIKVTK
+56 LAGRKNLNDKIKITK

-131 GATKGFNLMKI
+131 GATKGFNLMKV

-186 VTTLLSDLG
+186 VVTLMSDLG
-195 LKIIS
+195 LMIIS
-200 VFEDPKQAI
+200 AFENPQKAI
-209 IDLKDLIVENITNRI
+209 E
-224 TSLIDT
+224 
-230 FGFLGSAIKKVF
+230 
-242 QRDFSGAMED
+242 DFSKLIKDNIVNRFEGLLELLPALGNAVSLLFKGEFAEAGKVAANAVGKVALGVED
-252 AKKAGSAYID
+252 VVGKTEAAISATKDFID
-262 TMTGVKDTINKVGES
+262 EIVK
-277 VSDLTNELIREGKIA
+277 EGKIA
-292 ARIADQR
+292 GQIADQR

-344 AGKIEEDITNKE
+344 AGQIEEDITNKE

-400 KAKMVTTQ
+400 KAKLVTTQ
-408 IATLNAE
+408 IATLTAE
-415 ARATEAAAGAAQ
+415 ARATEAAAQAII
-427 VLKDKEKDA
+427 DKK
-436 AELEAAKKLAD
+436 
-447 LKKQIKDAEAVS
+447 
-459 EDERRALELEKIRTN
+459 
-474 YEALILAAEENNIVT
+474 AEE
-489 DELKAARDE
+489 DRLKAASDE
-498 MLLEKQLQFDEQD
+498 EKRILAIKAITDKYKLEAELTELEQLEVDEEKRLKELELLD
-511 AARKQSLADAEKAI
+511 ATEAEKAAI
-525 AEQKIAM
+525 REFYADKTEKVKEKNAEQEGK
-532 QNKVLDDLIAIGGA
+532 
-546 ETKFGQ
+546 
-552 AMLIAKQLLL
+552 L
-562 AKELIMSIKKTLF
+562 AKMKLNQGMNDAKASFDMIGKLAGEDSKVGKAMAIASATISGVQGVMNAFQTANLSPITLAF
-575 KAQAAATDNVIEA
+575 PAYPYIQAGLA
-588 SGAAV
+588 GAMAL
-593 STASGAAKTASV
+593 K
-605 GFPQNIPLIIGYAA
+605 N
-619 QAAGIISAIKKAMS
+619 ISAIKS
-633 AAKSATK
+633 VDPTGK
-640 GVGPPAPDLQTPTPG
+640 GNTGSVPAP
-655 SSTMPPAFNIVG
+655 SSGGGGGAPPLPPAFNIVG

>member
-13 TKQAQENV
+13 TKQAQENI

-41 IRNYEKQLSKTSQKD
+41 IIGYEKQLKKTSKAD
-56 LAGRKNLNDKIKVTK
+56 LAGRKSLNDKIKITK

-131 GATKGFNLMKI
+131 GATKGFNLMKV

-186 VTTLLSDLG
+186 VVTLMSDLG
-195 LKIIS
+195 LMIIS
-200 VFEDPKQAI
+200 AFENPQKAI
-209 IDLKDLIVENITNRI
+209 E
-224 TSLIDT
+224 
-230 FGFLGSAIKKVF
+230 
-242 QRDFSGAMED
+242 DFSKLIKDNIVNRFEGLLELLPALGNAVSLLFKGEFAEAGKVAANAVGKVALGVED
-252 AKKAGSAYID
+252 VVGKTEAAISATKDFID
-262 TMTGVKDTINKVGES
+262 EIVK
-277 VSDLTNELIREGKIA
+277 EGKIA
-292 ARIADQR
+292 GQIADQR

-327 ADRENK
+327 ADKENK

-344 AGKIEEDITNKE
+344 AGQIEEDITNKE
-356 IAAAQLRLQAKIAEN
+356 IAAAELRLQAKIAEN

-400 KAKMVTTQ
+400 KAKLVTVQ

-415 ARATEAAAGAAQ
+415 ARATEAAADAAQ

-436 AELEAAKKLAD
+436 AKILKAKELATLQEQIATALALSEDEKRALEITKIQAHYTKLIELARAQGILTAELEAELNAAKVEATAAIAVTTEEIETQTQAD
-447 LKKQIKDAEAVS
+447 WMSRYQERLGKISAWVDLVGQTLGIIAQMQKANHDQENRDGDQS
-459 EDERRALELEKIRTN
+459 ED
-474 YEALILAAEENNIVT
+474 
-489 DELKAARDE
+489 
-498 MLLEKQLQFDEQD
+498 
-511 AARKQSLADAEKAI
+511 
-525 AEQKIAM
+525 
-532 QNKVLDDLIAIGGA
+532 
-546 ETKFGQ
+546 
-552 AMLIAKQLLL
+552 
-562 AKELIMSIKKTLF
+562 AKEKRAKRQF
-575 KAQAAATDNVIEA
+575 KAQKKLNLAMAVVNASQGILSSLAQAPVAIGPVPSPVGIASLAVAT
-588 SGAAV
+588 
-593 STASGAAKTASV
+593 
-605 GFPQNIPLIIGYAA
+605 
-619 QAAGIISAIKKAMS
+619 AAGIANIATI
-633 AAKSATK
+633 AKTK
-640 GVGPPAPDLQTPTPG
+640 FSGGGGTPPAPPEVGQVT
-655 SSTMPPAFNIVG
+655 SAPPAFNVVG

-673 LADAIGGQEQQPI
+673 LADAIGGQEQHPLK
-686 QAFVVSSEVTT
+686 AFVVSSEVTT

>member
-41 IRNYEKQLSKTSQKD
+41 IIGYEKQLKKTSKAD
-56 LAGRKNLNDKIKVTK
+56 LAGRKSLNDKIKITK

-131 GATKGFNLMKI
+131 GATKGFNLMKV

-186 VTTLLSDLG
+186 VVTLMSDLG
-195 LKIIS
+195 LMIIS
-200 VFEDPKQAI
+200 AFENPQKAI
-209 IDLKDLIVENITNRI
+209 E
-224 TSLIDT
+224 
-230 FGFLGSAIKKVF
+230 
-242 QRDFSGAMED
+242 DFSKLIKDNIVNRFEGLLELLPALGNAVSLLFKGEFAEAGKVAANAVGKVALGVED
-252 AKKAGSAYID
+252 VVGKTEAAISATKDFID
-262 TMTGVKDTINKVGES
+262 EIVK
-277 VSDLTNELIREGKIA
+277 EGKIA
-292 ARIADQR
+292 GQIADQR

-344 AGKIEEDITNKE
+344 AGQIEEDITNKE

-408 IATLNAE
+408 IATLNSE
-415 ARATEAAAGAAQ
+415 ARATEAAEDAAQ

-436 AELEAAKKLAD
+436 AKLEAAKNLAD

-633 AAKSATK
+633 AAKTATK
-640 GVGPPAPDLQTPTPG
+640 GVGPPAPDLPTPTPG

>member
-13 TKQAQENV
+13 TKQAQENI

-41 IRNYEKQLSKTSQKD
+41 IIGYEKQLKKTSKAD
-56 LAGRKNLNDKIKVTK
+56 LAGRKSLNDKIKITK

-131 GATKGFNLMKI
+131 GATKGFNLMKV

-186 VTTLLSDLG
+186 VVTLMSDLG
-195 LKIIS
+195 LMIIS
-200 VFEDPKQAI
+200 AFENPQKAI
-209 IDLKDLIVENITNRI
+209 E
-224 TSLIDT
+224 
-230 FGFLGSAIKKVF
+230 
-242 QRDFSGAMED
+242 DFSKLIKDNIVNRFEGLLELLPALGNAVSLLFKGEFAEAGKVAANAVGKVALGVED
-252 AKKAGSAYID
+252 VVGKTEAAISATKDFID
-262 TMTGVKDTINKVGES
+262 EIVK
-277 VSDLTNELIREGKIA
+277 EGKIA
-292 ARIADQR
+292 GQIADQR

-327 ADRENK
+327 ADKENK

-344 AGKIEEDITNKE
+344 AGQIEEDITNKE
-356 IAAAQLRLQAKIAEN
+356 IAAAELRLQAKIAEN

-387 KARLIDLETAKLR
+387 KARFAYPFWLKAAKL
-400 KAKMVTTQ
+400 VTVQ

-415 ARATEAAAGAAQ
+415 ARATEAAA
-427 VLKDKEKDA
+427 D
-436 AELEAAKKLAD
+436 
-447 LKKQIKDAEAVS
+447 
-459 EDERRALELEKIRTN
+459 
-474 YEALILAAEENNIVT
+474 
-489 DELKAARDE
+489 
-498 MLLEKQLQFDEQD
+498 
-511 AARKQSLADAEKAI
+511 
-525 AEQKIAM
+525 
-532 QNKVLDDLIAIGGA
+532 
-546 ETKFGQ
+546 
-552 AMLIAKQLLL
+552 
-562 AKELIMSIKKTLF
+562 
-575 KAQAAATDNVIEA
+575 
-588 SGAAV
+588 
-593 STASGAAKTASV
+593 
-605 GFPQNIPLIIGYAA
+605 AA
-619 QAAGIISAIKKAMS
+619 QA
-633 AAKSATK
+633 
-640 GVGPPAPDLQTPTPG
+640 
-655 SSTMPPAFNIVG
+655 
-667 QSDTNQ
+667 
-673 LADAIGGQEQQPI
+673 
-686 QAFVVSSEVTT
+686 
-697 AQELD
+697 
-702 RNIIDGASIG
+702 

>member
-41 IRNYEKQLSKTSQKD
+41 IIGYEKQLKKTSKAD

-131 GATKGFNLMKI
+131 GATKGFNLMKV

-186 VTTLLSDLG
+186 VITLMSDLG
-195 LKIIS
+195 LMIIS
-200 VFEDPKQAI
+200 AFENPQKAI
-209 IDLKDLIVENITNRI
+209 E
-224 TSLIDT
+224 
-230 FGFLGSAIKKVF
+230 
-242 QRDFSGAMED
+242 DFSKLIKDNIVNRFEGLLELLPALGNAVSLLFKGEFAEAGKVAANAVGKVALGVED
-252 AKKAGSAYID
+252 VVGKTEAAISATKDFID
-262 TMTGVKDTINKVGES
+262 EIVK
-277 VSDLTNELIREGKIA
+277 EGKIA
-292 ARIADQR
+292 GQIADQR

-344 AGKIEEDITNKE
+344 AGQIEEDITNKE
-356 IAAAQLRLQAKIAEN
+356 IAAAELRLQAKIAEN

-400 KAKMVTTQ
+400 KAKLVTTQ
-408 IATLNAE
+408 IATLTAE
-415 ARATEAAAGAAQ
+415 ARATEAAAQAII
-427 VLKDKEKDA
+427 DKK
-436 AELEAAKKLAD
+436 
-447 LKKQIKDAEAVS
+447 
-459 EDERRALELEKIRTN
+459 
-474 YEALILAAEENNIVT
+474 AEEDI
-489 DELKAARDE
+489 LKAASDE
-498 MLLEKQLQFDEQD
+498 EKRILAIKAITDKYKLEAELTELEQLEVDEEKRLKELELLD
-511 AARKQSLADAEKAI
+511 ATEEEKAQI
-525 AEQKIAM
+525 RAFYAGKTKMVKEKNAKQEEALDKS
-532 QNKVLDDLIAIGGA
+532 VLNAKLG
-546 ETKFGQ
+546 
-552 AMLIAKQLLL
+552 IAKQGFDLL
-562 AKELIMSIKKTLF
+562 ADIVGKDSKVGKAMAIASATISGTQGVINAFATASDSPITKVFPAYPFVQAGLAGAFALKNIASIK
-575 KAQAAATDNVIEA
+575 
-588 SGAAV
+588 
-593 STASGAAKTASV
+593 SV
-605 GFPQNIPLIIGYAA
+605 DPTG
-619 QAAGIISAIKKAMS
+619 
-633 AAKSATK
+633 K
-640 GVGPPAPDLQTPTPG
+640 GNTGSVPAP
-655 SSTMPPAFNIVG
+655 SSGGGGGAPPLPPAFNVVG

>member
-41 IRNYEKQLSKTSQKD
+41 IIGYEKQLKKTSKAD

-131 GATKGFNLMKI
+131 GATKGFNLMKV

-186 VTTLLSDLG
+186 VVTLMSDLG
-195 LKIIS
+195 LMIIS
-200 VFEDPKQAI
+200 AFENPQKAI
-209 IDLKDLIVENITNRI
+209 E
-224 TSLIDT
+224 
-230 FGFLGSAIKKVF
+230 
-242 QRDFSGAMED
+242 DFSKLIKDNIVNRFEGLLELLPALGNAVSLLFKGEFAEAGKVAANAVGKVALGVED
-252 AKKAGSAYID
+252 VVGKTEAAISATKDFID
-262 TMTGVKDTINKVGES
+262 EIVK
-277 VSDLTNELIREGKIA
+277 EGKIA
-292 ARIADQR
+292 GQIADQR

-327 ADRENK
+327 ADKENK

-344 AGKIEEDITNKE
+344 AGQIEEDITNKE
-356 IAAAQLRLQAKIAEN
+356 IAAAELRLQAKIAEN

-400 KAKMVTTQ
+400 KAKLVTTQ
-408 IATLNAE
+408 IATLTAE
-415 ARATEAAAGAAQ
+415 ARATEAAAQAII
-427 VLKDKEKDA
+427 DKK
-436 AELEAAKKLAD
+436 
-447 LKKQIKDAEAVS
+447 
-459 EDERRALELEKIRTN
+459 
-474 YEALILAAEENNIVT
+474 AEE
-489 DELKAARDE
+489 DRLKAASDE
-498 MLLEKQLQFDEQD
+498 EKRILAIKAITDKYKLEAELTELEQLEVDEEKRLKELELLD
-511 AARKQSLADAEKAI
+511 ATEAEKAAI
-525 AEQKIAM
+525 REFYADKTEKVKEKNAEQEGKLAKMKLNQGMNDAKASFDMIGKLAGEDSKVGKAMAIASATISGVQGVM
-532 QNKVLDDLIAIGGA
+532 NAFATANKSPIAIAFPAYPYIQAGLAGA
-546 ETKFGQ
+546 MALK
-552 AMLIAKQLLL
+552 
-562 AKELIMSIKKTLF
+562 
-575 KAQAAATDNVIEA
+575 N
-588 SGAAV
+588 
-593 STASGAAKTASV
+593 
-605 GFPQNIPLIIGYAA
+605 
-619 QAAGIISAIKKAMS
+619 ISAIKS
-633 AAKSATK
+633 VDPTGK
-640 GVGPPAPDLQTPTPG
+640 GNTGSVPAP
-655 SSTMPPAFNIVG
+655 SSGGGGGAPPLPPAFNIVG

>member
-21 DELNKSLEAQADLI
+21 DELNKSLEAQVDLI

-41 IRNYEKQLSKTSQKD
+41 IIGYEKQLKKTSKAD

-131 GATKGFNLMKI
+131 GATKGFNLMKV

-186 VTTLLSDLG
+186 VVTLMSDLG
-195 LKIIS
+195 LVIIS
-200 VFEDPKQAI
+200 AFENPKQAI
-209 IDLKDLIVENITNRI
+209 IDLKDLIIENITNRI

-242 QRDFSGAMED
+242 KRDFSGALAD
-252 AKKAGSAYID
+252 AKKAGNSYID
-262 TMTGVKDTINKVGES
+262 TMTGVKDTIDKVGGA
-277 VSDLTNELIREGKIA
+277 VSNLTDELIREGKIA
-292 ARIADQR
+292 ANIADQR

-327 ADRENK
+327 ADKENK

-344 AGKIEEDITNKE
+344 AGQIEEDITNKE
-356 IAAAQLRLQAKIAEN
+356 IAAAQLRLEAKVAEN

-400 KAKMVTTQ
+400 KAKLVTVQ

-415 ARATEAAAGAAQ
+415 ARATEAAEVAAQ
-427 VLKDKEKDA
+427 DLKDKEKED
-436 AELEAAKKLAD
+436 AKKLKQKE
-447 LKKQIKDAEAVS
+447 LKTLKEQIREAEAVT
-459 EDERRALELEKIRTN
+459 EDERRALELEKVAEHYDRLIALAKAAGLSTVDLEKSKSNAIVKITENKTKEETN
-474 YEALILAAEENNIVT
+474 LEENKT
-489 DELKAARDE
+489 QAALGLASN
-498 MLLEKQLQFDEQD
+498 LLG
-511 AARKQSLADAEKAI
+511 SLS
-525 AEQKIAM
+525 
-532 QNKVLDDLIAIGGA
+532 G
-546 ETKFGQ
+546 
-552 AMLIAKQLLL
+552 L
-562 AKELIMSIKKTLF
+562 AKEGSVMAKGIAVASAVMNTYQGITAAL
-575 KAQAAATDNVIEA
+575 AQTTDPTPTQSLRFANAAAVGIMGFANVANILKTKPTQKTTPSPA
-588 SGAAV
+588 MGGGGGV
-593 STASGAAKTASV
+593 S
-605 GFPQNIPLIIGYAA
+605 IPA
-619 QAAGIISAIKKAMS
+619 
-633 AAKSATK
+633 
-640 GVGPPAPDLQTPTPG
+640 
-655 SSTMPPAFNIVG
+655 MPPAFNIVG

-673 LADAIGGQEQQPI
+673 LADAIGGQTQQPV

>member
-21 DELNKSLEAQADLI
+21 DELNQSLEAQADLI

-41 IRNYEKQLSKTSQKD
+41 IIGYEKQLKKTSKAD

-131 GATKGFNLMKI
+131 GATKGFNLMKV

-186 VTTLLSDLG
+186 VVTLMSDLG
-195 LKIIS
+195 LVIIS
-200 VFEDPKQAI
+200 AFENPQKAI
-209 IDLKDLIVENITNRI
+209 EDFSKLIKDNIVNRFEGLLELLPALGNAV
-224 TSLIDT
+224 SLIFKGEFAEAGKVAT
-230 FGFLGSAIKKVF
+230 NAVGKVALGVEDVVGKTEAAINATK
-242 QRDFSGAMED
+242 DFVDE
-252 AKKAGSAYID
+252 I
-262 TMTGVKDTINKVGES
+262 V
-277 VSDLTNELIREGKIA
+277 REGKIA
-292 ARIADQR
+292 GQIADQR

-344 AGKIEEDITNKE
+344 AGQIEEDITNKE
-356 IAAAQLRLQAKIAEN
+356 IAAAQLRLEAKVAEN
-371 EQANSTKDDLL
+371 AQANSTKEDLL

-400 KAKMVTTQ
+400 KAKLVTTQ
-408 IATLNAE
+408 IATLTAE
-415 ARATEAAAGAAQ
+415 ARATEAAAQAII
-427 VLKDKEKDA
+427 DK
-436 AELEAAKKLAD
+436 KK
-447 LKKQIKDAEAVS
+447 E
-459 EDERRALELEKIRTN
+459 EDI
-474 YEALILAAEENNIVT
+474 
-489 DELKAARDE
+489 LKAASDE
-498 MLLEKQLQFDEQD
+498 EKRILAIKAITDKYKLESELTELEQLEVDEQKRLKELELLD
-511 AARKQSLADAEKAI
+511 ATEAEKAAI
-525 AEQKIAM
+525 REFYADKTKKVEEKNAEQDEK
-532 QNKVLDDLIAIGGA
+532 
-546 ETKFGQ
+546 
-552 AMLIAKQLLL
+552 L
-562 AKELIMSIKKTLF
+562 AKMKLNQGMNDA
-575 KAQAAATDNVIEA
+575 KASFDMIGKLAGEDSKVGKAMAIASATISGTQAVINA
-588 SGAAV
+588 FQ
-593 STASGAAKTASV
+593 TANLSPITV
-605 GFPQNIPLIIGYAA
+605 GFPAYPYIQAGLAGAMALKNIA
-619 QAAGIISAIKKAMS
+619 SIKS
-633 AAKSATK
+633 VDPTGK
-640 GVGPPAPDLQTPTPG
+640 GNTGSIPAP
-655 SSTMPPAFNIVG
+655 SSGGGGGGATSLPPAFNIVG

-673 LADAIGGQEQQPI
+673 LADAIGGQTQQPV